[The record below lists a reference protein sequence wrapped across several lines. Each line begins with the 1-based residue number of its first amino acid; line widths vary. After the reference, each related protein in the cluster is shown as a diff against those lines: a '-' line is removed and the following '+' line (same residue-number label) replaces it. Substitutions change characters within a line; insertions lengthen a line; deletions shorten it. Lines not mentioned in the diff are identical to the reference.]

1 MTDPITDDPGWGPV
15 RALADHPRARHKLRH
30 VFDDRRVKISA
41 PFPPVAR

>member
-1 MTDPITDDPGWGPV
+1 MTDPITDGPDSGPAG
-15 RALADHPRARHKLRH
+15 ALADPPRARHKLRH